1 MLARRKESN
10 KKPKSVWGSRSVK
23 GDVTGLEHEGRG
35 KSAVPTAAVRLREE
49 AEVAVLFGSGDFNK
63 Q

>member
-1 MLARRKESN
+1 MWE
-10 KKPKSVWGSRSVK
+10 SRSVK

-35 KSAVPTAAVRLREE
+35 KSAVPAAAMRLREE
-49 AEVAVLFGSGDFNK
+49 AEVAVIFGSGDFNK